1 MANAGLIAILF
12 VIYRRYFIVSDTG
25 QAAETNDEGL
35 LDVKNQG
42 EENPALVSHKA
53 VDMDT
58 INPSLAS
65 EANDIDSDFD
75 ISQSDESNENSINKS
90 DK

>member
-1 MANAGLIAILF
+1 M
-12 VIYRRYFIVSDTG
+12 
-25 QAAETNDEGL
+25 
-35 LDVKNQG
+35 KNQG
-42 EENPALVSHKA
+42 EENPALVSRKA

-75 ISQSDESNENSINKS
+75 ISQSDESNENSNNKS